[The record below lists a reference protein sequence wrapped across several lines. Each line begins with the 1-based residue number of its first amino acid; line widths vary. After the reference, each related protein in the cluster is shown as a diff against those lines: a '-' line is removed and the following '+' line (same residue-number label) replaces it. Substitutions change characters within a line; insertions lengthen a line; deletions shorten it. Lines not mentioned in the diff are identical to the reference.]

1 MGIIIALIAFNL
13 MILVHEL
20 GHLIAAKKTGME
32 VKEFAI
38 GFGPRLISKEYKGT
52 IYSFRLFP
60 LGGFNNIKIDHNV
73 TSDKD
78 FYAKPLRSRLLV
90 LVMGSIFN
98 LVSAW
103 IAIFL
108 MLFIYGAPTTAPI
121 IKDVL
126 PDKPAHQYLLPND
139 RIVSLNGMSI
149 TDNSISPEL
158 NSSIRKADN
167 LNLTI
172 ERDGT
177 IQSFDVPKEKG
188 DVLGVRFDVG
198 YKNLD
203 AQDSFFGS
211 TVLYYNYTGLIVNSV
226 RDLFVNEDV
235 KVTESVGGPVGMG
248 KAMYEVN
255 NDLGMFGVLMMFA
268 IVSINLGI
276 FNLLPLP
283 ILDGGHIAVQLLEW
297 ARNKPFTEQ
306 QVKVMG
312 YFGMAVLGG
321 LFLLG
326 TYSDFMRIL
335 FNN

>member
-108 MLFIYGAPTTAPI
+108 ILFIYGAPTTAPI

-139 RIVSLNGMSI
+139 RIISLNGMSI

-211 TVLYYNYTGLIVNSV
+211 IVLYYNYTGLIVNSV

-235 KVTESVGGPVGMG
+235 KVTESIGGPVGMG

-297 ARNKPFTEQ
+297 ARNKPFTEH

-312 YFGMAVLGG
+312 YFGMAVLGC

>member
-1 MGIIIALIAFNL
+1 MGIIIALIAFNM
-13 MILVHEL
+13 MILIHEL
-20 GHLIAAKKTGME
+20 GHLIAAKKTGMN

-52 IYSFRLFP
+52 LYSFRLLP
-60 LGGFNNIKIDHNV
+60 LGGFNDIKINHNV
-73 TSDKD
+73 TSEGD

-90 LVMGSIFN
+90 LVMGSVFN

-108 MLFIYGAPTTAPI
+108 MLFLYGAPTTTPI
-121 IKDVL
+121 IKDVV
-126 PDKPAHQYLLPND
+126 PDKPAYTFLQEND
-139 RIVSLNGMSI
+139 KIISLNGNVI
-149 TDNSISPEL
+149 KDNSIDQEMY
-158 NSSIRKADN
+158 NSIKTSDN
-167 LNLTI
+167 VNLII
-172 ERDGT
+172 ERNGKA
-177 IQSFDVPKEKG
+177 QVFDIPKGKN

-198 YKNLD
+198 YKNMT
-203 AQDSFFGS
+203 AEDSFFGS
-211 TVLYYNYTGLIVNSV
+211 TLLYGNYTGLIINSI
-226 RDLFVNEDV
+226 RDIFTKEDL

-248 KAMYEVN
+248 KAMYDVN

-283 ILDGGHIAVQLLEW
+283 ILDGGHIAVQLMERI
-297 ARNKPFTEQ
+297 RNKPFTEPQ
-306 QVKVMG
+306 IKAMG

-335 FNN
+335 FSN